1 MLGKIKGPQS
11 ENQNKSNTAS
21 CAVREN
27 LIKSKSTFKS
37 VNFGVWIQNVHQY
50 YLCGWLLRDMQ
61 HFQNPCVSFI
71 CMFGTLSSV
80 ATVLSSGIFFFPVWL
95 SISAYWV
102 SQNLDFWLSV
112 PAFLFLLF
120 QRQIFISSQFF
131 KHLEKTRKPIKQEAK
146 CLIWR
151 VLRARSIYF
160 KPFIYAAFMIY
171 A

>member
-1 MLGKIKGPQS
+1 MWMTIKGY
-11 ENQNKSNTAS
+11 A
-21 CAVREN
+21 AF
-27 LIKSKSTFKS
+27 SKSLC
-37 VNFGVWIQNVHQY
+37 VLYMHVWY
-50 YLCGWLLRDMQ
+50 TEFCGNCPLEWD
-61 HFQNPCVSFI
+61 
-71 CMFGTLSSV
+71 
-80 ATVLSSGIFFFPVWL
+80 FFFPVWL

-160 KPFIYAAFMIY
+160 KPFIYAARKEKTIRKLKHLCLIVY
-171 A
+171 DSHD